1 MIQKTT
7 WATGDLIGCKIADKI
22 TNVTKNSW
30 QNNLKKTVTNEHN
43 KEIPKKRY
51 ISPAERKE
59 MIDELRLK

>member
-1 MIQKTT
+1 MSQK
-7 WATGDLIGCKIADKI
+7 IHDKI
-22 TNVTKNSW
+22 I
-30 QNNLKKTVTNEHN
+30 LKKTVTNEHN

>member
-1 MIQKTT
+1 M
-7 WATGDLIGCKIADKI
+7 IGCKIADKI
-22 TNVTKNSW
+22 TNVAKNLR
-30 QNNLKKTVTNEHN
+30 QNNSKTVTNEHN

>member
-1 MIQKTT
+1 M
-7 WATGDLIGCKIADKI
+7 IGCKIADKI

-43 KEIPKKRY
+43 KEIPEKRY